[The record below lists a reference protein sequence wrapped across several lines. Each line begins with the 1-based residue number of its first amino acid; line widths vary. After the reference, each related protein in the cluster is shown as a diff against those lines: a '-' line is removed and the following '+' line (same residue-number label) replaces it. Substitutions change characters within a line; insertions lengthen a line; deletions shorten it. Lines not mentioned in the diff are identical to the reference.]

1 MTKEELIEFIR
12 KTEVPTDKLYDIF
25 LIVEDYHLFLME
37 ERKKA
42 PTPDEE

>member
-12 KTEVPTDKLYDIF
+12 KTDAPAEKLYNVF
-25 LIVEDYHLFLME
+25 LAVEDYHKFLME

-42 PTPDEE
+42 PTP